1 MSADV
6 ETNRVLKEHA
16 ERIAALEAVLRHLAT
31 KADIESVRSEIQSLR
46 SDLKAMRWLIGV
58 AIGLASVLFTVI
70 NVLVDLALRT

>member
-1 MSADV
+1 MMNMEL

-16 ERIAALEAVLRHLAT
+16 ERIAALEAVLQHLAT
-31 KADIESVRSEIQSLR
+31 KADIESLR
-46 SDLKAMRWLIGV
+46 AELKAMRWLIGV